1 MKNSEITA
9 ENDPCFQHSHN
20 SAFSRFPRKT
30 DSSDASLCAG
40 QYPYDR
46 TRLLKSDEALL
57 LCSLALSEAI
67 SNSKRLQEG
76 EKDSF
81 SDALNAACDS
91 ALKMVLDPQSV
102 YGTKSTVLSRA
113 ELTDHAVAIHLLES
127 LIQVNPNVTQLE
139 SKAVKDLILEVRKA
153 DVYYHESVVQL
164 NQGKKK
170 LEYLRALQEKKI
182 QETSFSDYT
191 MLKSEIRKQ
200 QSSVDESS
208 KTMLERWELLCLF
221 VKSKV
226 VRIILDRLAQVRL
239 LRAQTTC
246 FVDQCRY
253 DVAIIVDAHKIRSE
267 PSGTIREH
275 ESVER
280 SFGWIHPH
288 GAGEAGG
295 QHYHRVCHSHTE
307 SFGGRKLSK
316 GRRDTANWAVTID
329 PVIVQVRPAS
339 RDEVNTLKP
348 LTVCPSDCEVTRVQ
362 SSASQ
367 DLENVE
373 IPDENGEWEVEV
385 PGFTRSV
392 SSSSKASTTCSSRE
406 EFWGEVVMLVRE
418 KNNKINRPGKVELGG
433 LAERRYKKEAW
444 LGSMNS
450 MLCGVHTIPLST
462 EMFPACA
469 KGKASK
475 TCEQESWK
483 LKQGCNRT
491 RSVGPPN
498 GPEEQSTENKDSRG
512 EGTKVTEMVGQKR
525 TLAEAF
531 KLQEPCEVTKKAR
544 EDTG

>member
-226 VRIILDRLAQVRL
+226 VRIILDRLAQECQVRL

-246 FVDQCRY
+246 FVDQCRKIQQSY
-253 DVAIIVDAHKIRSE
+253 DSQKKTWNVKDNHQELFVSMSRWKEALVGSIRTE
-267 PSGTIREH
+267 LEKL
-275 ESVER
+275 ESDKLEEFATVILKA
-280 SFGWIHPH
+280 S
-288 GAGEAGG
+288 AGESLA
-295 QHYHRVCHSHTE
+295 
-307 SFGGRKLSK
+307 K
-316 GRRDTANWAVTID
+316 
-329 PVIVQVRPAS
+329 VRPAS